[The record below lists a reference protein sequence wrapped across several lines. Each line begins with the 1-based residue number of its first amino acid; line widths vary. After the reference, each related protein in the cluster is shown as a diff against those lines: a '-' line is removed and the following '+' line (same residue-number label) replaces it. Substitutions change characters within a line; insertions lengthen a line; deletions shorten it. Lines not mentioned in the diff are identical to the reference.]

1 MLYLILQKLGFKFG
15 FWGAEKPEVIQVTPN
30 KVHTLHDANFA
41 KGVGGPG
48 PRRTTVGGVTISS
61 LGGPTNLWVEIAV
74 LYYRA
79 SLAVGE
85 VICGDFLG
93 VDICLIYVQNI
104 AVQ

>member
-1 MLYLILQKLGFKFG
+1 
-15 FWGAEKPEVIQVTPN
+15 
-30 KVHTLHDANFA
+30 
-41 KGVGGPG
+41 
-48 PRRTTVGGVTISS
+48 VGGVTISS